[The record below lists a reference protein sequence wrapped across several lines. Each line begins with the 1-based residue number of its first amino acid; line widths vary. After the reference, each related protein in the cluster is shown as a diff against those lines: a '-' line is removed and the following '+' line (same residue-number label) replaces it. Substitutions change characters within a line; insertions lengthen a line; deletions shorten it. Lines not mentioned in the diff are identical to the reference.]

1 MTYISDWFFFTQCHF
16 FLLYLSSSSLLW
28 TVLDSISS
36 NINEI
41 LLISPSANVF
51 AFGEFNANHKDW
63 LTYFGRTDR
72 PGEVC
77 YVSSVSN
84 DLT

>member
-1 MTYISDWFFFTQCHF
+1 MTYTFDCFFFTQCHL
-16 FLLYLSSSSLLW
+16 FLLYLSSSSSLW
-28 TVLDSISS
+28 TVLDSLSS
-36 NINEI
+36 NIDEI

-51 AFGEFNANHKDW
+51 AFREFNANHKDW

-72 PGEVC
+72 PGVF
-77 YVSSVSN
+77 SDSN